1 MASMTSSLSRPGSVV
16 PTIPSIPGWPVLGN
30 LLAFRKDRLAL
41 HAQAARIGP
50 IARFSVLN
58 IPIYSVCDADL
69 AHEVLVTKAASFH
82 KGAGM
87 RLLKPVLGEGLLTSE
102 GATHRQHRKLLAP
115 VFAPKRLAAYGEAMV
130 AETRKQIA
138 RWLPGQEIDLAREMM
153 EMTLAIAGRTMFAAD
168 VRDDARTIGD
178 GIELALR
185 SMVASLTWPLP
196 LGSKWPL
203 PRHLAMK
210 RAVKMLDT
218 VVYRMIADGR
228 KLGTDRGDVLSM
240 LLLARDE
247 TDGTGLTDREVRD
260 EVMTLFLAGHETTA
274 NALTWT
280 WHELGRNS
288 AVLARLEEEV
298 GRVVGDRAV
307 TSDDLPNLPWTLAVL
322 EEAMRLHPPV
332 YQMSR
337 EVSEPVTIG
346 GHDMPPRSIVL
357 INVFGMHRRADYY
370 PAPLAFRPERML
382 AEAKKLRPRHHYL
395 PFGAGPRVCMASH
408 FALLETVLCLATMI
422 QHVRVRPVSSHAV
435 PDPRITLRPHGGLP
449 AFVEPK

>member
-1 MASMTSSLSRPGSVV
+1 MKSVAKQIQNGNGASWPTPAFHGSAIAAAGNQYERGVAMASMASSLGRPGSIV

-41 HAQAARIGP
+41 HAQAARLGP
-50 IARFSVLN
+50 IARFSILH
-58 IPIYSVCDADL
+58 IPIYSVSDADL

-87 RLLKPVLGEGLLTSE
+87 RLLRPVLGEGLLTGE
-102 GATHRQHRKLLAP
+102 GATHRRHRKLLAP
-115 VFAPKRLAAYGEAMV
+115 VFARKRLAAYGEVMV

-138 RWLPGQEIDLAREMM
+138 RWRPGQEIDLTREMM
-153 EMTLAIAGRTMFAAD
+153 ELTLAIAGRTMFAAD

-210 RAVKMLDT
+210 RAVKMLDS

-280 WHELGRNS
+280 WHELGRNP
-288 AVLARLEEEV
+288 AVLARVEEEL
-298 GRVVGDRAV
+298 GRVAGDRAV

-332 YQMSR
+332 YQLSR

-346 GHDMPPRSIVL
+346 GHDLPPRSVVL
-357 INVFGMHRRADYY
+357 VNVFGMHRRADYY
-370 PAPLAFRPERML
+370 PDPLAFRPDRMR
-382 AEAKKLRPRHHYL
+382 AEPHKL
-395 PFGAGPRVCMASH
+395 
-408 FALLETVLCLATMI
+408 
-422 QHVRVRPVSSHAV
+422 
-435 PDPRITLRPHGGLP
+435 
-449 AFVEPK
+449 